1 MLMIIIADSTVRT
14 TCANQNARWI
24 VNVLDTMQY
33 AMQTMTIVSSV
44 GVIVGRTTDAVKVH
58 FKPIYIYK
66 VVCPSI
72 RNRPMRSV
80 TLAIKFL
87 NF

>member
-1 MLMIIIADSTVRT
+1 MLMIIIVDSTVRT

-44 GVIVGRTTDAVKVH
+44 GVTVVLTMDAVKV
-58 FKPIYIYK
+58 
-66 VVCPSI
+66 
-72 RNRPMRSV
+72 
-80 TLAIKFL
+80 